1 MGAFTQRF
9 LRPRMVYIKR
19 EFQQLNDMQQ
29 QAVLTTE
36 GPLLLLAGAGSGKTT
51 VLINRIANIMRFGRG
66 SDCTEIPAGVTQEDV
81 EFLENFPEDP
91 SEYDRWRGDSLC
103 AVGAAAPWSI
113 LAITFTN
120 KAANELKE
128 RLSTLLGPEAQDI
141 WAMTFHSACCRVLRR
156 DIDKMGYDRSFTI
169 YDTSDS
175 ERVMKDIIKDMGLD
189 DKTFPAKYVLGAI
202 SREKDNMVSPEQM
215 LQRAERTGDIRATHI
230 ARAYTKYQSQLKEN
244 NALDF
249 DDIIY
254 VTVELLQQ
262 HEDVRAYY
270 QKKFRYVLVD
280 EYQDTNHMQYLL
292 TSLLAGGYENICVPP
307 LRIF

>member
-1 MGAFTQRF
+1 MNDILDQRF
-9 LRPRMVYIKR
+9 LKARRSYIASQ
-19 EFQQLNDMQQ
+19 FSALNDMQRE
-29 QAVLTTE
+29 AVLTTE

-66 SDCTEIPAGVTQEDV
+66 SDSNEIPDDLTEEDV
-81 EFLENFPEDP
+81 LFLEAFPEAP
-91 SEYDRWRGDSLC
+91 TEYDRWRADTLC
-103 AVGAAAPWSI
+103 AVERAVPWSI
-113 LAITFTN
+113 MAITFTN

-128 RLSTLLGPEAQDI
+128 RLTTLLGPEAQDI
-141 WAMTFHSACCRVLRR
+141 WAMTFHSACCRILRR
-156 DIDKMGYDRSFTI
+156 DIERMGYTRSFTI

-175 ERVMKDIIKDMGLD
+175 ERIMKDIIKDMGLD

-202 SREKDNMVSPEQM
+202 SKEKDRMVSPDEM
-215 LQRAERTGDIRATHI
+215 LDRAERNGDIRALHI
-230 ARAYTKYQSQLKEN
+230 ARAYVKYQTQLRDN

-254 VTVELLQQ
+254 VTVKLLLEN
-262 HEDVRAYY
+262 EDVRRYY

-292 TSLLAGGYENICVPP
+292 TSLLAGG
-307 LRIF
+307 